1 MVPCACL
8 RASSLFPGL
17 CAVSLST
24 ALRREG
30 RLLGRDRAFAVWV
43 LLTFVLAAAAV
54 LEGLGEVA
62 DQRATLARL
71 VELDRLDRDDAQQKH
86 PEWGGTAYYSF
97 HLTFNAPSELAFA
110 ALGLRDQEPWIHR
123 IRMLALEGQIYER
136 DAGNP
141 VLALTGRFDFA
152 FFAAFVLPLVL
163 IGVLHDLHAQER
175 RAGRH
180 ALLVATAGQDG
191 VPWRLRAAL
200 RTGVVMLAALIPLV
214 GGALWEQA
222 TFEGAAAACV
232 AVMLYGLFWGTLT
245 YIFASV
251 KQGAP
256 VILAGLL
263 GLWACLA
270 VVLPASLKAG
280 IDEAIPVPE
289 GADILLVQREAVNAA
304 WDLPKAATM
313 EPFLERHPEWA
324 PYGAVD
330 APFAWK
336 WFFAFQ
342 QVGDQKAE
350 ALSQAY
356 RRGRIARDNRAASLA
371 WLAPPALLER
381 TLESL
386 AGTDLRAHFA
396 YEDQIRAFH
405 AQLRAF
411 YYPKFFK
418 DEPYDRG
425 ALQGL
430 PRFEPPKAR

>member
-1 MVPCACL
+1 
-8 RASSLFPGL
+8 
-17 CAVSLST
+17 VSLSA

-71 VELDRLDRDDAQQKH
+71 VELDRLDREDAQEKH

-97 HLTFNAPSELAFA
+97 HLTFNPPSELAFA

-123 IRMLALEGQIYER
+123 VRMLALEGQIYER

-152 FFAAFVLPLVL
+152 FFVAFVLPLVL
-163 IGVLHDLHAQER
+163 IGVLHDLQAQER

-180 ALLVATAGQDG
+180 ALLVATAGQEG
-191 VPWRLRAAL
+191 VPWRLRAVL
-200 RTGVVMLAALIPLV
+200 RIGVVMLVALIPLV
-214 GGALWEQA
+214 GGALWEHA
-222 TFEGAAAACV
+222 TFERVAAACV
-232 AVMLYGLFWGTLT
+232 AVVLYGLFWGLL
-245 YIFASV
+245 IHLFASV

-256 VILAGLL
+256 VILAGLI
-263 GLWACLA
+263 GIWACLA
-270 VVLPASLKAG
+270 VVLPASLRAG
-280 IDEAIPVPE
+280 IDEAVPVPE

-356 RRGRIARDNRAASLA
+356 RRGRVARDDRAASLA

-386 AGTDLRAHFA
+386 SGTDLRAHLA

-418 DEPYDRG
+418 DEPYDRR
-425 ALQGL
+425 ALEGL

>member
-1 MVPCACL
+1 MSVYA
-8 RASSLFPGL
+8 
-17 CAVSLST
+17 

-30 RLLGRDRAFAVWV
+30 RLLGRDRAFVVWV
-43 LLTFVLAAAAV
+43 LLTFALAAAAV
-54 LEGLGEVA
+54 WEGIGEVA

-71 VELDRLDRDDAQQKH
+71 VELDRLDREDAQEKH

-97 HLTFNAPSELAFA
+97 HLTFNPPSELAFA

-136 DAGNP
+136 DVGNP

-163 IGVLHDLHAQER
+163 IGVLHDLRARER

-191 VPWRLRAAL
+191 VLWRLRAVL
-200 RTGVVMLAALIPLV
+200 RTSVIIFSALIPLIS
-214 GGALWEQA
+214 GALWERA
-222 TFEGAAAACV
+222 SFGLVAAACV
-232 AVMLYGLFWGTLT
+232 AVMLYGLFWGVLT
-245 YIFASV
+245 YIFARV

-263 GLWACLA
+263 GLWVCLA

-280 IDEAIPVPE
+280 IDGAIEVPE
-289 GADILLVQREAVNAA
+289 GTDILLVQREAVNGA

-313 EPFLERHPEWA
+313 APFLERHPEWA
-324 PYGAVD
+324 AYGEID

-356 RRGRIARDNRAASLA
+356 RQGRLARDDRAALLA

-381 TLESL
+381 TLEGL
-386 AGTDLRAHFA
+386 ADTDLRAHFA

-418 DEPYDRG
+418 DEPYVRT
-425 ALQGL
+425 ALQAL
-430 PRFEPPKAR
+430 PRFQPPEDS

>member
-1 MVPCACL
+1 
-8 RASSLFPGL
+8 
-17 CAVSLST
+17 VSLSA

-30 RLLGRDRAFAVWV
+30 RLLGRDRAFVVWV
-43 LLTFVLAAAAV
+43 LLTFALAAAAV
-54 LEGLGEVA
+54 WEGIGEVA

-71 VELDRLDRDDAQQKH
+71 VELDRLDRADAQEKH

-97 HLTFNAPSELAFA
+97 HLTFNPPSELAFA

-163 IGVLHDLHAQER
+163 IGVLHDIQARER

-191 VPWRLRAAL
+191 VLWRLRAVL
-200 RTGVVMLAALIPLV
+200 RTSVIMLAALIPLL
-214 GGALWEQA
+214 GGALWERA
-222 TFEGAAAACV
+222 TFELVAAACV
-232 AVMLYGLFWGTLT
+232 AVMLYGLFWGVLT

-280 IDEAIPVPE
+280 IDGAIEVPE
-289 GADILLVQREAVNAA
+289 GADILLVQREAVNGA

-313 EPFLERHPEWA
+313 APFLERHPEWSS
-324 PYGAVD
+324 YGAVE

-356 RRGRIARDNRAASLA
+356 RRGRLARDDRAASLA

-381 TLESL
+381 TLEGL
-386 AGTDLRAHFA
+386 ADTDLRAHFA

-418 DEPYDRG
+418 DEPYVRT
-425 ALQGL
+425 ALQAL
-430 PRFEPPKAR
+430 PRFQPPEDS